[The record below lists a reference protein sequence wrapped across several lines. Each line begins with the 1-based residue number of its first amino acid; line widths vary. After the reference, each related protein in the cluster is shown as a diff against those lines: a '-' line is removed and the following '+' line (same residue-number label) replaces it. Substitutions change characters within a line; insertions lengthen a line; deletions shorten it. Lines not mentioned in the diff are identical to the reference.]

1 MDCLYTKGFA
11 TLPAEHYALFHGRL
25 SNYMSKITNTRICQ
39 IIVSSKLRAISGIVS
54 ASAIQIVLLA
64 LLSLLLAR
72 VLSVEDFGITRV
84 VTAYMVFLAM
94 FGHMCMHDAV
104 STFVARVETV
114 EEKAAY
120 VIAGSKLVLIS
131 SVMTVLIFEVL
142 LLNGPWWTGRLRGVL
157 AVVVLFL
164 PLVALTLVYTSVLQ
178 SIGSYKKLSVAVL
191 LGGVIP
197 LICMLPPSAGWGLT
211 GWILG
216 RGVAYVL
223 LLACGVMLI
232 RELFGSRGPSETY
245 SKLIGFSRVQLV
257 SGILSMGMQSADV
270 LILERL
276 GASLSD
282 IAIYGLAAL
291 FARSVLFVP
300 GAMGRVYFQEIA
312 EGSSRG
318 DYTKPACQL
327 LGNVV
332 GICVILAVL
341 MATCVPA
348 IIRLFYGE
356 EYSSS
361 IPILEV
367 MCAGIVFS
375 GLWSALST
383 INIAINRP
391 SFAVAISFSGVCTS
405 VVLLALVIPLYGPI
419 GAAWAM
425 NAAYIVG
432 SCVGLWLIYGEHQR
446 RMRPNPL
453 VKVG

>member
-1 MDCLYTKGFA
+1 
-11 TLPAEHYALFHGRL
+11 
-25 SNYMSKITNTRICQ
+25 MSKITDTRICQ
-39 IIVSSKLRAISGIVS
+39 IISSSKLRAITGIAG
-54 ASAIQIVLLA
+54 ASAIQVVLLA

-72 VLSVEDFGITRV
+72 VLPVEDFGITRV
-84 VTAYMVFLAM
+84 VTAYMVFLTM

-104 STFVARVETV
+104 STFVARVRTV
-114 EEKAAY
+114 EEKSAY

-131 SVMTVLIFEVL
+131 SVMIVLIFEVL
-142 LLNGPWWTGRLRGVL
+142 MLSGPWWTGRLRSVL
-157 AVVVLFL
+157 VVVVLFL

-197 LICMLPPSAGWGLT
+197 LICVLPPSADWGLT
-211 GWILG
+211 GWIFG
-216 RGVAYVL
+216 RGVAYFL
-223 LLACGVMLI
+223 LLVCGIGLI
-232 RELFGSRGPSETY
+232 RELFCSRGPSGTY

-300 GAMGRVYFQEIA
+300 GAMGRVYFREIA

-318 DYTKPACQL
+318 DYMKPVCRF
-327 LGNVV
+327 LGSVG
-332 GICVILAVL
+332 GICVIVAV
-341 MATCVPA
+341 MVATCIPT
-348 IIRLFYGE
+348 IIRWFYGE

-361 IPILEV
+361 IPILEI
-367 MCAGIVFS
+367 MCAGIVFN

-391 SFAVAISFSGVCTS
+391 SFAVAISFAGVCTS
-405 VVLLALVIPLYGPI
+405 VALLTSLIPLYGPI

-425 NAAYIVG
+425 NAAYAVG
-432 SCVGLWLIYGEHQR
+432 TGIGLWLLFMSKTNKLAFAKR
-446 RMRPNPL
+446 VPC
-453 VKVG
+453 

>member
-1 MDCLYTKGFA
+1 M
-11 TLPAEHYALFHGRL
+11 
-25 SNYMSKITNTRICQ
+25 SNITDTRTCQ
-39 IIVSSKLRAISGIVS
+39 IIVGSKIRAIGGIAG
-54 ASAIQIVLLA
+54 ASAIQVVLLA

-72 VLSVEDFGITRV
+72 VLPVEDFGITRV
-84 VTAYMVFLAM
+84 VTAYMVVLTM
-94 FGHMCMHDAV
+94 FGHMCLHDAV

-114 EEKAAY
+114 EEKSAY
-120 VIAGSKLVLIS
+120 VMAGSKLVLIS
-131 SVMTVLIFEVL
+131 SVMIVLVFEVL
-142 LLNGPWWTGRLRGVL
+142 VLNAPWWTGRLRNAL
-157 AVVVLFL
+157 ASVMLFL
-164 PLVALTLVYTSVLQ
+164 PLVTLTLVYTSVLQ

-197 LICMLPPSAGWGLT
+197 LICMVPPSAGWGLT
-211 GWILG
+211 GWIFG
-216 RGVAYVL
+216 RGVSYFL
-223 LLACGVMLI
+223 LLVCGVILTK
-232 RELFGSRGPSETY
+232 EFFVATWPSQTY
-245 SKLIGFSRVQLV
+245 STLIGFSRVQLV
-257 SGILSMGMQSADV
+257 SGILSMGMQSADI

-282 IAIYGLAAL
+282 IALYGLAAL

-300 GAMGRVYFQEIA
+300 GAMGRVYFREIA

-318 DYTKPACQL
+318 DYTKPAYHL
-327 LGNVV
+327 LGSVV
-332 GICVILAVL
+332 GICVTLAVI

-348 IIRLFYGE
+348 IIRFFYGE

-367 MCAGIVFS
+367 MCVGIVFN

-391 SFAVAISFSGVCTS
+391 SFAVAISLSGFAMS
-405 VVLLALVIPLYGPI
+405 LVLLVLLVPSHGTI

-446 RMRPNPL
+446 RNL
-453 VKVG
+453 L